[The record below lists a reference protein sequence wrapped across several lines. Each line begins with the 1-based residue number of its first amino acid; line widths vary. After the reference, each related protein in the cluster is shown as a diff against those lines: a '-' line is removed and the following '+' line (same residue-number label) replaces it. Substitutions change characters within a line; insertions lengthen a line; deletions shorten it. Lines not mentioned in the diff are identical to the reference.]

1 MSGLPDAAAPLPD
14 AAAPGSDAQPH
25 SIFSRPDASVPAS
38 DGSTDSL
45 GVPSATIVSSACGP
59 EGAGLQCTCT
69 PGMFSPP
76 PTKFGEAQAAVASP
90 DPASVIPF
98 HSMAEFD
105 ALAVGRWQ
113 RVAGQGELI
122 CEEPG
127 IEITADHRLIPLAY
141 ASDGS
146 VQAFTSE
153 ARSFSISFNG
163 AGTPL
168 WLFPGL
174 ITNPPVFYDEGRSIY
189 LLYAPWPATY
199 TRIP

>member
-1 MSGLPDAAAPLPD
+1 
-14 AAAPGSDAQPH
+14 
-25 SIFSRPDASVPAS
+25 
-38 DGSTDSL
+38 
-45 GVPSATIVSSACGP
+45 
-59 EGAGLQCTCT
+59 
-69 PGMFSPP
+69 
-76 PTKFGEAQAAVASP
+76 
-90 DPASVIPF
+90 
-98 HSMAEFD
+98 MAEFD